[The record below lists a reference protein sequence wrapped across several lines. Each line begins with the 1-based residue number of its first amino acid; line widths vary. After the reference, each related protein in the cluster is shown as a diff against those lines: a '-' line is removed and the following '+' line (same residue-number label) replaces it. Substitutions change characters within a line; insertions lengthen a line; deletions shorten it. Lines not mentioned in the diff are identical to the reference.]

1 MTFKAYDILSSLVPG
16 FLLLIAGLN
25 TFGIHYDKDLIV
37 PYTAVAFLLGFLNN
51 TISSWL
57 EDLYFWTWGG
67 KPSNKLLEGKSVWKV
82 PFYYSEKA
90 KSLLIAECPNQN
102 PSKDELFS
110 IAMRKSNGQER
121 VDNFNALYAF
131 SRALLT
137 TVLIATPVII
147 ITHYTEW
154 RYYPLTI
161 IVFLVLWLRTKQRGY
176 YYAREVLNTYLK
188 LKES

>member
-25 TFGIHYDKDLIV
+25 TFGIYFDKDLIV

-67 KPSNKLLEGKSVWKV
+67 KPSNKLLDGKSVWKV
-82 PFYYSEKA
+82 PFYHSA
-90 KSLLIAECPNQN
+90 KTKNLLIADCPNQS
-102 PSKDELFS
+102 PSNDELFS

-121 VDNFNALYAF
+121 VDNFNAMYAF

-137 TVLIATPVII
+137 TVLIATIFLL

-154 RYYPLTI
+154 QYYALTI
-161 IVFLVLWLRTKQRGY
+161 PVFIVLWLRTKQRGY

-188 LKES
+188 QKES